1 LTQIAHSLAASAYQQ
16 ASPQG
21 QPYDAASGGAHNF
34 ATDNASD
41 TGEEVV
47 DAEYEEVS

>member
-21 QPYDAASGGAHNF
+21 QPYDAASGGGHHF
-34 ATDNASD
+34 AADSAADTD
-41 TGEEVV
+41 EEVV
-47 DAEYEEVS
+47 DAEYEEVN